1 MSTSTRQWALGVMMA
16 AALVWPSVA
25 LDGRQ
30 QAPGGRQAAPPAGPQ
45 EAPKDLRTL
54 LGQPQSEMRLV
65 VQRYTLDRN
74 TLNGNYLPGGRG
86 SGPGGRGR
94 GGNAAV
100 AATPPNTSISVS
112 PQRIARLKRF
122 DLDWQAAVKSLDSST
137 FTPAARVD
145 LETLQKTISDNLARL
160 DADAVAVAEVMPFV
174 PFAPEITS
182 FIEHRIRMGDM
193 DARKAAASME
203 HVRQE
208 IARIRGLVE
217 EGLKPGEA
225 GPGVR
230 AGRDLALRAADTV
243 DALRASVNEW
253 FNHYNGYDPMF
264 TWWIELPHG
273 HVDKALVEYAALLR
287 DKVAAA
293 GQATANAA
301 PAGGRIDPA
310 PAPAHPSVPNLTEII
325 ALPQDEMAPVV
336 QAFMG
341 RGGGRGGN
349 AAPDRD
355 PSFYQGWLAALK
367 TLDFDRLSRNAQ
379 VDYLFIKKRSEL
391 ALARASAVPQKDI
404 PRKTDDSGIGGAARG
419 RDGLIRDLADEM
431 IPYTPEQLIAL
442 GEREYAWTVA
452 EMIKASREMGLG
464 DNWKAA
470 VEKVK
475 EMHVAPG
482 RQPEM
487 VRDLL
492 FYAIDYLRKDDLITV
507 PAVAAESLR
516 MVMLSPERQLTS
528 PFFLGGAQILV
539 SYPTNTMEYDARL
552 QSMRGNNIHFSNAV
566 AHHEMIPGHN
576 LVFYMGQR
584 FNGYRAGLGGTP
596 FLGEGWP
603 LYWET
608 ILYDKG
614 FYNTPEKR
622 VGALFWRMHRAAR
635 IVFSLK
641 FHMGQWSP
649 QECIDFLVDEVGH
662 ERDNA
667 TAEVRRSFAT
677 NYGPLYQAAYLLGGL
692 QIRGMRREIVDTG
705 QRTEK
710 DFHDEIMRQ
719 GSMPVAFLRLAV
731 GKQKLTRDMNVD
743 WTFYG
748 ELPSSNGPT
757 R

>member
-1 MSTSTRQWALGVMMA
+1 MLAGG
-16 AALVWPSVA
+16 LVWPTAVETQQSPA
-25 LDGRQ
+25 AAQAERLD
-30 QAPGGRQAAPPAGPQ
+30 APA
-45 EAPKDLRTL
+45 DLRPL
-54 LGQPQSEMRLV
+54 LAKPQSELRLV
-65 VQRYTLDRN
+65 EQYYRLDRN
-74 TLNGNYLPGGRG
+74 TLNGNYLSGGR
-86 SGPGGRGR
+86 SGAPGGRGR
-94 GGNAAV
+94 GGNQGAPPAAQ
-100 AATPPNTSISVS
+100 NTSISLS
-112 PQRIARLKRF
+112 PNRIARLKRF
-122 DLDWQAAVKSLDSST
+122 DLDWQAALQTLDRSRLSE
-137 FTPAARVD
+137 AARAD
-145 LETLQKTISDNLARL
+145 LVSLEKTIADNLRTL
-160 DADAVAVAEVMPFV
+160 DDEAKAIAEVMPLV
-174 PFAPEITS
+174 PFAPEITAV
-182 FIEHRIRMGDM
+182 IEHRIRMGDM

-203 HVRQE
+203 LVRKHIADVRQK
-208 IARIRGLVE
+208 LE

-225 GPGVR
+225 TTGMR
-230 AGRDLALRAADTV
+230 ASRERAVRAADSV
-243 DALRASVNEW
+243 DALRANVSEW
-253 FNHYNGYDPMF
+253 FNHYNLYDPMF
-264 TWWIELPHG
+264 TWWVGMPHG
-273 HVDKALVEYAALLR
+273 HVDKALVEYATFLR
-287 DKVAAA
+287 ENVAAA
-293 GQATANAA
+293 NLPTANVS
-301 PAGGRIDPA
+301 PVGGTIAPA
-310 PAPAHPSVPNLTEII
+310 PAPTLPSVPDLSALV
-325 ALPQDEMAPVV
+325 ALPQDEMLPVV
-336 QAFMG
+336 ERFLG
-341 RGGGRGGN
+341 TPGGRGGRRGA
-349 AAPDRD
+349 AAPDRA
-355 PSFYQGWLAALK
+355 PEYYRGWLAALK
-367 TLDFDRLSRNAQ
+367 TVDFDRLSRNAQ

-391 ALARASAVPQKDI
+391 ALARAGVVPQKDI
-404 PRKTDDSGIGGAARG
+404 PRKTDDSGIGGDARG
-419 RDGLIRDLADEM
+419 RDGLIRDLQDEM

-442 GEREYAWTVA
+442 GEREYEWTVA
-452 EMIKASREMGLG
+452 EMKKASREMGFG
-464 DNWKAA
+464 DDWKAA

-475 EMHVAPG
+475 EMHVEPG

-492 FYAIDYLRKDDLITV
+492 YYAIDYLRTHDLITV
-507 PAVAAESLR
+507 PPVASESLR

-576 LVFYMGQR
+576 LVFYSGQR
-584 FNGYRAGLGGTP
+584 YNGYRASLGSTP

-692 QIRGMRREIVDTG
+692 QIRGMRKEVVDRG

-710 DFHDEIMRQ
+710 EFHDEIMRQ

-731 GKQKLTRDMNVD
+731 SKQKLTRDMDVD
-743 WTFYG
+743 WKFYG
-748 ELPSSNGPT
+748 ELPPSNGPGT